1 MSSGVRLRQAVAIG
15 LALAFLTAPAAW
27 AEKPAH
33 AGKGNPHAQGAP
45 GKGKGNDKDDVDVGV
60 HIHFSS
66 HEREQVRVWFGGQYG
81 RGHCPPGLAKKN
93 NGCLPPGIAK
103 KRYQLGYP
111 LPPGLVLGP
120 VPVGLVAVVGPPP
133 HGYHYGVV
141 DGDLLKLAVG
151 TALVVD
157 AIDGLVE

>member
-1 MSSGVRLRQAVAIG
+1 MLRSIG
-15 LALAFLTAPAAW
+15 LALALAFLGTPAAW
-27 AEKPAH
+27 AEKPDH

-45 GKGKGNDKDDVDVGV
+45 GKGQGKDKGKDDVDIGV
-60 HIHFSS
+60 HVHFTSPQ
-66 HEREQVRVWFGGQYG
+66 REQVRVWFGGQYG
-81 RGHCPPGLAKKN
+81 RGNCPPGLAKKH

-120 VPVGLVAVVGPPP
+120 VPPGLVAVIGPPP
-133 HGYHYGVV
+133 HGHYYGVV